1 MQKILNISAI
11 IIIVLIIVSIFS
23 VKHFSTKKA
32 NIYGPTMMASSN
44 KLLAI
49 DTGKTLYV
57 FDKDG
62 KTTARKTYQELG
74 IPPEVSKMQLLDN
87 TLYLA
92 MSDDG
97 SLYSCDLTSWKCG
110 ILPGFSNVARDSFGF
125 IITEKYIYITDTS
138 RHTFKTFY
146 KNGTLIGDS
155 RGTPVPLCYP
165 NQLSLI
171 NGELYAADTNNHRLA
186 LIDITNPEKVKVDTT
201 IAVTGN
207 NKTWEVIMSDRNLP
221 SWCAP
226 ISDKIF
232 GENGDAYFER
242 ALDFNEKMIPSA
254 HKLARRGSVW
264 PTAFAYDHN
273 KNWWILIGGNNL
285 RNSDVLIYEDGKA
298 IKRINENMEKFD
310 PVDINLFQQDML
322 VSDFASMQVLKFSES
337 GNWMG
342 EFGEL
347 DFQHDMRD
355 LKKIKDRYSFYVSIS
370 QKMIYFLIFF
380 VIVIVILD
388 KIYKKES

>member
-1 MQKILNISAI
+1 MQKILNISAVVI
-11 IIIVLIIVSIFS
+11 IILIIISIFS
-23 VKHFSTKKA
+23 IKHFSAKKA
-32 NIYGPTMMASSN
+32 NIYGPSMMASSSH
-44 KLLAI
+44 LLAI
-49 DTGKTLYV
+49 DTGKTLYI
-57 FDKDG
+57 FDKEG
-62 KTTARKTYQELG
+62 NTVARKTYQELN

-97 SLYSCDLTSWKCG
+97 SLYSCDLISWKCE
-110 ILPGFSNVARDSFGF
+110 ILPGFSNVARGSFGF
-125 IITEKYIYITDTS
+125 AITEEYIYITDTS
-138 RHTFKTFY
+138 RHTFKTFD
-146 KNGTLIGDS
+146 KNGTLIADS

-171 NGELYAADTNNHRLA
+171 DGELYVADTNNHRLA
-186 LIDITNPEKVKVDTT
+186 LIDITNPAKVEINTT
-201 IAVTGN
+201 VAVTGN
-207 NKTWEVIMSDRNLP
+207 NKVWEVIMSARNLP
-221 SWCAP
+221 NWCAP

-242 ALDFNEKMIPSA
+242 ALDFNEKMRPSA
-254 HKLARRGSVW
+254 PDLARKGSVW
-264 PTAFAYDHN
+264 PTAFAYDAN

-285 RNSDVLIYEDGKA
+285 RNSDVLIYQDGKA

-310 PVDINLFQQDML
+310 PVDIKLFQQDML

-355 LKKIKDRYSFYVSIS
+355 LKKLKDKYSLYATVS
-370 QKMIYFLIFF
+370 QEMIYFLVF
-380 VIVIVILD
+380 IVIIIAVLD
-388 KIYKKES
+388 KINRK